1 MGGVPCPSQAD
12 LFEDRTMTSFVT
24 WTTGLIER
32 VEKAERKEKLRRA
45 FRRMALPREKKRR
58 LWNRYQNL
66 LMKSLGRDDPISNE
80 EYHDRIALQQHLNK
94 EI

>member
-1 MGGVPCPSQAD
+1 MNINDFGK
-12 LFEDRTMTSFVT
+12 RTFIT

-32 VEKAERKEKLRRA
+32 VQAAERKEKLHRA

-66 LMKSLGRDDPISNE
+66 LMKSLGRDEPISNE
-80 EYHDRIALQQHLNK
+80 ENHDRIALQQYWNK
-94 EI
+94 VP